1 MVDEFPHEISIY
13 YSDRVPDGGG
23 GWENKWRLLKEA
35 IAAHVQP
42 ISGQQYYFAQQLK
55 NPVDMDVYTPFDP
68 DIKPQ
73 MKVVHRGNSMMIEAV
88 LDQGGMDEIML
99 LKCRRVRDESN
110 D

>member
-23 GWENKWRLLKEA
+23 GWENKWLPLKGTV
-35 IAAHVQP
+35 AHVQP
-42 ISGQQYYFAQQLK
+42 ITGRQYYLAQQLK

-68 DIKPQ
+68 EIKPQ